1 MHGASL
7 RSIRTKT
14 RVTITLDPEV
24 HARAKAAARARRT
37 TVSGLIKA
45 FLRSPDAAGSGGSL
59 VDEMLGC
66 AELRNVEP
74 GRDPLYDALHAR
86 HIALRRGAVRRG

>member
-1 MHGASL
+1 M
-7 RSIRTKT
+7 KT

-24 HARAKAAARARRT
+24 LACAKEIARARRT
-37 TVSGLIKA
+37 TVSGLIET
-45 FLRSPDAAGSGGSL
+45 FLRSPEAAGTGGSL

-66 AELRNVEP
+66 AELRLLEH

-86 HIALRRGAVRRG
+86 HIARR